1 MVATEDTIQHSV
13 MGWDNSK
20 IFSLRKI
27 SIRQGSQRSVTEMIS
42 REGCPGHREN
52 KQQVRSLQ
60 QGRKIIPRRSP
71 QPLASPGI
79 KPREIFGDFCPSLLF
94 LRGPNAPP
102 PYVSFSCAP
111 LCSTMLYPHVH
122 PSGNLL
128 FCSFHAYS
136 ICDAKKLKQSFGPAA
151 SGRVFLKD
159 SYPFSEV
166 LAQRRADHWPELKSG
181 SRVMKTFVEQRV
193 RG

>member
-42 REGCPGHREN
+42 
-52 KQQVRSLQ
+52 
-60 QGRKIIPRRSP
+60 RRSP